1 MTYYRLAP
9 LSIVLYGIILLSCE
23 NETNQPGE
31 DIYIPDEQFKVVGYL
46 PRNAFNKINELEL
59 DRLTYLNL
67 AFANP
72 DQQGNLVFDGQMD
85 IRPVVNK
92 GHDHGLKVF
101 VSLAG
106 GGQPDKAAWKSA
118 LDSANRTEFISNIIS
133 FVERNNLDGVD
144 VDIEW
149 NLLPTIGNLY
159 TPFVVELRTALHGK
173 GKGITTA
180 LGASGLHEAV
190 TQQSLENYDFINVMV
205 YDKTGVWRPE
215 DIGPHS
221 PYSYVEEAIAY
232 WTGVRKIPP
241 ERLVLGVPFYGYDFA
256 PPAHYISYGELIEED
271 PVNAY
276 RDSVDLKYFNGI
288 PTIVNKAALA
298 KKELG
303 GIMIWAIS
311 HDAPG
316 DMSLLRAIDQT
327 LSAGDCEV
335 SIFYKDEDGDGLG
348 DPRKPFH
355 ACTAPEQYVTD
366 L

>member
-1 MTYYRLAP
+1 MTHHSFALPA
-9 LSIVLYGIILLSCE
+9 IVLFGIILLCCE
-23 NETNQPGE
+23 KERNQPVP
-31 DIYIPDEQFKVVGYL
+31 DIYLPDEQFKVVGYL
-46 PRNAFNKINELEL
+46 PSGDFKKIDELEL

-72 DQQGNLVFDGQMD
+72 DQRGNLVFDVQMD
-85 IRPVVNK
+85 IRSIVKK
-92 GHDHGLKVF
+92 GHEHGLKVF

-106 GGQPDKAAWKSA
+106 GGQPDKAAWKAA

-149 NLLPTIGNLY
+149 NLLPTIDSLY
-159 TPFVVELRTALHGK
+159 TPFVVELRTALHGI

-190 TQQSLENYDFINVMV
+190 TQQSLEAYDFINVMV

-232 WTGVRKIPP
+232 WTGVRKIAP
-241 ERLVLGVPFYGYDFA
+241 ERIVLGVPFYGYDFA
-256 PPAHYISYGELIEED
+256 PPAGYISYRELIKAD
-271 PVNAY
+271 PANAY

-288 PTIVNKAALA
+288 PTIVNKATLA

-311 HDAPG
+311 HDISG

-327 LSAGDCEV
+327 LSAGDCDV
-335 SIFYKDEDGDGLG
+335 TIFYKDEDGDGVG
-348 DPRKPFH
+348 DPEKPFH
-355 ACTAPEQYVTD
+355 ACTAPEGYVND